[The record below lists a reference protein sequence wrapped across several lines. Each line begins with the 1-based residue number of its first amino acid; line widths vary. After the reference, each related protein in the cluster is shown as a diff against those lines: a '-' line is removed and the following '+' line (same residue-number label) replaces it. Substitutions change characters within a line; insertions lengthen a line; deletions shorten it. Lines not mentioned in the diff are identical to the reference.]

1 MTKKKK
7 KRKKRENW
15 DDYYYLAATSTSNTN
30 NTTQYNTNNT
40 TQHNTNNTI
49 QTLACFQLP
58 AWWRAQLRVRG
69 RQRCLQQ
76 ACVQTDLCDV
86 LQPSAQGDEHHQH
99 RGGLKEGHRGNLF
112 LQKHG
117 HDYHH
122 QRVKIGNGG
131 CQDDQNIHV
140 GCSVLHGLVGLT
152 VEIPSANKLST

>member
-7 KRKKRENW
+7 KGKKERTEMTTIIW
-15 DDYYYLAATSTSNTN
+15 LPLAPATQTTQH
-30 NTTQYNTNNT
+30 NTTQT
-40 TQHNTNNTI
+40 TQYNTNNTI

-140 GCSVLHGLVGLT
+140 GCSMLHGLVGLT